1 MFDNASVPVDEENLM
16 TDLEAAQKAEVMTA
30 INKVCL
36 STFISLASLYVNL

>member
-1 MFDNASVPVDEENLM
+1 MFDNASVPVYEENLM
-16 TDLEAAQKAEVMTA
+16 TDLKVEVMTA